1 MSDQSGFDGRDP
13 ASSDVTLRRAWA
25 VTSPASFSLPAWL
38 GEDTAR
44 IGRDDITGLVDR
56 RGFGAALAA
65 AEALV
70 AQHVWP
76 GYAVLALDLDRFK
89 AVNDRLGH
97 AAGDLL
103 LRAAA
108 SRIARGLRGG
118 DLAARIGGDEFAVLL
133 ASPVTDE
140 VAGTVASRLID
151 MLGHPFMLGGR
162 TALIGASAGIARSD
176 SEERHGAALLRRA
189 DLALVQAKAEGRARW
204 RAFDAGMQSRV
215 AAHRTLEHDLRD
227 AVARGGLRLLYQP
240 WQDQSGVIRGQEALL
255 GWDRPGHGTL
265 RPAEFLPLAE
275 EVGLA
280 GPIGAWML
288 STACRDA
295 AGWPDTSLTL
305 TVRVTWAQL
314 TGSTLVAD
322 VTRALSA
329 SGLPP
334 ERLEIGVAEA
344 ALMQEIDPKLPQLQ
358 ALRERRIRIAL
369 CDFGAR
375 HASLTLL
382 RAFPFSRLAIDNGF
396 AQSLTGDPAGKALLH
411 ALIPMGGVLA
421 IG

>member
-1 MSDQSGFDGRDP
+1 MPDQSGFDGRDP
-13 ASSDVTLRRAWA
+13 ASSDMTLRRAWA

-38 GEDTAR
+38 GEGAAR

-56 RGFGAALAA
+56 RGFGMALTA

-70 AQHVWP
+70 AQHAWP

-176 SEERHGAALLRRA
+176 AAEQHGAALLRRA

-215 AAHRTLEHDLRD
+215 AAHRTLENDLRD
-227 AVARGGLRLLYQP
+227 AVVRGELRLCYRP
-240 WQDQSGVIRGQEALL
+240 WHDAAGTLRGQEALL
-255 GWDRPGHGTL
+255 GWERPGHGL
-265 RPAEFLPLAE
+265 LQPADFLPLAE
-275 EVGLA
+275 EAGLA

-288 STACRDA
+288 ATACRDA
-295 AGWPDTSLTL
+295 MRWSDTSLTL
-305 TVRVTWAQL
+305 TVRVTQAQL
-314 TGSTLVAD
+314 LGSALVAD
-322 VTRALSA
+322 VTRALHA

-334 ERLEIGVAEA
+334 ERLEIGVVEA
-344 ALMQEIDPKLPQLQ
+344 ALMRDADLALPQLR
-358 ALRERRIRIAL
+358 ALRKGRVRVAL
-369 CDFGAR
+369 CDFGAG
-375 HASLTLL
+375 HGSLRLL
-382 RAFPFSRLAIDNGF
+382 RAFPFSRTTIDSGLAQ
-396 AQSLTGDPAGKALLH
+396 ALAGDPAGKALLH
-411 ALIPMGGVLA
+411 ALTLMGGVQA
-421 IG
+421 TG